1 MPRVKIDYI
10 VSFSSEDPEH
20 PASNLLNLEVSKKK
34 WLCAKGER
42 TCSVVLQLPR
52 AVKIS
57 SLNIGAYHAALVEVL
72 VGRSESTNEQYQW
85 QVLVP
90 SCVFALREESRR
102 GAELAR
108 VRSFSGAQLAPGA
121 RAGRWDRLRLV
132 CQQPHDRR
140 QFGLSFVHIDEAES
154 STPAG
159 VPQRLLALDTFSSDE
174 DDFKPGE
181 LFAKHL
187 QKTNAEDITPP
198 SNTGAQIRQ
207 ATSQA
212 LKNISDFST
221 KLIKNPIVK
230 PSGSCNDNKAT
241 ASRRPD
247 VQVRQSGPRPDEGA
261 PPRQT
266 AQTSAPAET
275 SSSAKRNLDSA
286 KSSTD
291 QNRQL
296 ETKKRVRSEN
306 RERPSVPTECLLRG
320 ATLVLSGYEN
330 PRRAAVRRA
339 ALALGARL
347 QPAWGPACTHL
358 ICAFPNTPKLRAARA
373 AGRAVPVARAEWLD
387 ACLARRRL
395 LPWQWYATEPE
406 RRVTPPDSE
415 PDDSERDTDD
425 EIEKVLRDQKKRRT
439 EASTNNEV
447 ELRDGS
453 DSDGQATEDEAAPA
467 PAAPRPPAGA
477 LPAFLDGCT
486 FSLRAAS
493 AAAAAR
499 LARYVR
505 AYGGDVLAD
514 GATDDATDGAQYELD
529 ARGAAWLA
537 RCHAAQALLP
547 YP

>member
-34 WLCAKGER
+34 WLCAKGET

-90 SCVFALREESRR
+90 SCVFATREESRR
-102 GAELAR
+102 GAEVAR
-108 VRSFSGAQLAPGA
+108 VRSFSGAQLAPDA

-132 CQQPHDRR
+132 CSQPHDRR

-212 LKNISDFST
+212 LKNISDSST

-247 VQVRQSGPRPDEGA
+247 VQVRQPGPRPDVQVRQPGPRPDVQVRQPGPPRPDEGA

-266 AQTSAPAET
+266 AQTIAPAET

-320 ATLVLSGYEN
+320 ATLVL
-330 PRRAAVRRA
+330 
-339 ALALGARL
+339 
-347 QPAWGPACTHL
+347 
-358 ICAFPNTPKLRAARA
+358 
-373 AGRAVPVARAEWLD
+373 
-387 ACLARRRL
+387 
-395 LPWQWYATEPE
+395 
-406 RRVTPPDSE
+406 
-415 PDDSERDTDD
+415 
-425 EIEKVLRDQKKRRT
+425 
-439 EASTNNEV
+439 
-447 ELRDGS
+447 
-453 DSDGQATEDEAAPA
+453 
-467 PAAPRPPAGA
+467 
-477 LPAFLDGCT
+477 
-486 FSLRAAS
+486 
-493 AAAAAR
+493 
-499 LARYVR
+499 
-505 AYGGDVLAD
+505 
-514 GATDDATDGAQYELD
+514 
-529 ARGAAWLA
+529 
-537 RCHAAQALLP
+537 
-547 YP
+547 